1 MLARAGFVAEART
14 LRDEVVGAVEG
25 RLWMLLGVVG
35 VVLLIAC
42 ANLDPTL
49 PIAQVRTLD
58 ESVREARAGTAFTV
72 VLLLIAAA
80 VSLTLGTVGTF
91 GIVSYLVARRRS
103 EIGVRMALGA
113 RAADVAGLVVREGL
127 IVAGVG
133 GAVGLLAAAGVTRWM
148 ESILFE
154 VSPLDPATFAGVS
167 AVLLATVL
175 AATWIPARRAA
186 RIDPATALRG
196 S

>member
-1 MLARAGFVAEART
+1 VLARAGFVAEART